1 MRHFSS
7 WEDMRVG
14 DSVTFYRTFTEG
26 DVSTFTGVTGDFNPI
41 HVDPGAAV
49 LCGFKDRVVPGLL
62 TGSMLTHAGGTLLP
76 EPYPAGR
83 MSFRFPAPVYIGDT
97 IRARIEVK
105 EKDPVKNRLTL
116 HMICT
121 NQHGQVVAEG
131 EVSGKII
138 PISHRR

>member
-1 MRHFSS
+1 MRHFTT
-7 WEDMRVG
+7 WADMQVG

-41 HVDPGAAV
+41 HVDPGAAT

-97 IRARIEVK
+97 ICARIEVT
-105 EKDPVKNRLTL
+105 EKDPVKNKLTL
-116 HMICT
+116 RMICT
-121 NQHGQVVAEG
+121 NQQGRVVVEG